1 MIAIL
6 LLSLLQLSAAAVLRQ
21 PNSMMLG
28 LDDSLGAM
36 LYELPDYED
45 PQMLEYELSQLEDHP
60 IVSLIHLAR
69 KHAHNKNRR
78 VLSKEAIA
86 NFKLLLDSVIT
97 RLQTVQAR
105 LDKGSTDVP
114 LEDIEKSVQDLKN
127 LEHIVRPNIDQLL
140 TAMHQGLSH
149 SEQHP
154 QGGLLNVRSM
164 HPQVVEVTT
173 SEAEIYEF
181 RPLTT
186 EAPIH
191 EKKPLA
197 IKFQVHEI
205 GQLPTKPHAHEIGQL
220 PTKPHA
226 HEIGQLPSKP
236 HADEI
241 EQFPTKPH
249 ADEIG
254 QLPTNPPIHEI
265 EPPVT
270 KPPEYEIIPPS
281 TEGPVFALPPPSTEA
296 PKDTSQEEERRAPYK
311 DEVFKSESIKERY
324 EMNPYQSR
332 WTWKTAGFV
341 K

>member
-6 LLSLLQLSAAAVLRQ
+6 LLSLLQLSTAAVLRQ
-21 PNSMMLG
+21 PDSMMLG
-28 LDDSLGAM
+28 LDDSLGSM

-69 KHAHNKNRR
+69 KHVHNKNRH

-86 NFKLLLDSVIT
+86 NFKLQLDSVVT

-105 LDKGSTDVP
+105 LEKGSTDVP
-114 LEDIEKSVQDLKN
+114 FEDIEKSIQDLKK

-164 HPQVVEVTT
+164 HPPAVEVTT
-173 SEAEIYEF
+173 SEAEVYEF

-186 EAPIH
+186 EAPVR

-197 IKFQVHEI
+197 IKLQVHEIGQLPTKFQVHEI
-205 GQLPTKPHAHEIGQL
+205 GQLPTKSQVHEIGQL
-220 PTKPHA
+220 PTKYQV
-226 HEIGQLPSKP
+226 HEIDQL
-236 HADEI
+236 
-241 EQFPTKPH
+241 PTKP
-249 ADEIG
+249 
-254 QLPTNPPIHEI
+254 PVHEI

-270 KPPEYEIIPPS
+270 QPPVYEIKPPA

-296 PKDTSQEEERRAPYK
+296 PKDTSQEEEEERRAPYK

-332 WTWKTAGFV
+332 WTWKTASFV